1 MGLVA
6 GGQQVVVLGGVGI
19 ANNSVAVGGINGT
32 KRVDGLNF
40 RWVLHVD
47 AEIIFVSL
55 AHKLCQR
62 FLALCMEVTAKRYGN
77 DEE

>member
-6 GGQQVVVLGGVGI
+6 SGQQVVVLGGVGI
-19 ANNSVAVGGINGT
+19 ANNSAAVGGIDGT
-32 KRVDGLNF
+32 KRVDDLNF

-62 FLALCMEVTAKRYGN
+62 FLALCMEVTANRYGN